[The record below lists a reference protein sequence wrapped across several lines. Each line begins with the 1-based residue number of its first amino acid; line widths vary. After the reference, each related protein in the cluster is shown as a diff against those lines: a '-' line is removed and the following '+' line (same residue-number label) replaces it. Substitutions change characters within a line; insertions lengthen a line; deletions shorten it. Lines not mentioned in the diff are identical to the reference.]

1 MGDYFIILLLFLV
14 EWGTG
19 EELLHIWYIFCHW
32 RKANGRWG
40 NCDWKFADIVRGSEA
55 QVGGKFGQSL
65 WLWSWP
71 VVPGR
76 NHQWDHK
83 AGKYLVLHMIILLDI
98 QTKGMWYVNADRKTI
113 FCIWEMTY
121 VWVVSQVCV
130 VQPKVEIDLQL
141 ETGRLSNAA
150 GYVTSILLGVTT
162 LGTIAIMSGFFLEP
176 NATYD
181 DYVARVLP
189 LFAGYTGIIGTSEV
203 STISVIRSRSFL
215 GIRRIGWWVS

>member
-1 MGDYFIILLLFLV
+1 
-14 EWGTG
+14 
-19 EELLHIWYIFCHW
+19 
-32 RKANGRWG
+32 
-40 NCDWKFADIVRGSEA
+40 
-55 QVGGKFGQSL
+55 
-65 WLWSWP
+65 
-71 VVPGR
+71 
-76 NHQWDHK
+76 
-83 AGKYLVLHMIILLDI
+83 MIILLDI
-98 QTKGMWYVNADRKTI
+98 QTKGVGHVVSECRQEKKN
-113 FCIWEMTY
+113 CIWEMTC

-141 ETGRLSNAA
+141 ETGRLSNAP

-203 STISVIRSRSFL
+203 STIFAIRS
-215 GIRRIGWWVS
+215 

>member
-1 MGDYFIILLLFLV
+1 M
-14 EWGTG
+14 
-19 EELLHIWYIFCHW
+19 WYI
-32 RKANGRWG
+32 
-40 NCDWKFADIVRGSEA
+40 
-55 QVGGKFGQSL
+55 
-65 WLWSWP
+65 
-71 VVPGR
+71 
-76 NHQWDHK
+76 
-83 AGKYLVLHMIILLDI
+83 
-98 QTKGMWYVNADRKTI
+98 NADRKTI
-113 FCIWEMTY
+113 FCIWEMTC

-141 ETGRLSNAA
+141 ETGRLSNAS

-203 STISVIRSRSFL
+203 STISAIKSRSFL
-215 GIRRIGWWVS
+215 GIRRIG

>member
-1 MGDYFIILLLFLV
+1 
-14 EWGTG
+14 
-19 EELLHIWYIFCHW
+19 
-32 RKANGRWG
+32 
-40 NCDWKFADIVRGSEA
+40 
-55 QVGGKFGQSL
+55 
-65 WLWSWP
+65 
-71 VVPGR
+71 
-76 NHQWDHK
+76 
-83 AGKYLVLHMIILLDI
+83 
-98 QTKGMWYVNADRKTI
+98 MWYVNADRKTI

-203 STISVIRSRSFL
+203 STISAIRSRSFL
-215 GIRRIGWWVS
+215 GIRRIGRWVS